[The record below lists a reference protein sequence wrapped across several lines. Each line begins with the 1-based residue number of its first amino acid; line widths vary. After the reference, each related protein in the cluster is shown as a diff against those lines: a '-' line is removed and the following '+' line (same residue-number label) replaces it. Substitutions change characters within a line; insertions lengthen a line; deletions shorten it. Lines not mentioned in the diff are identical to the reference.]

1 MAKTTFLSLP
11 REIHRQIFNHL
22 LPYTITVSSNA
33 SDFSTLLSL
42 SLVSRSISP
51 IARAILHE
59 RPIFLQQT
67 NVDGF
72 LRALV
77 KDNVDG
83 MGKNE
88 MREMVKELDVN
99 LSGFLDEKGDPQRGP
114 SISWLESVLSV
125 VHLHSCAIRGLT
137 NVTFRPALD
146 ALASHKLIRLS
157 LRAHTNASL
166 NTAYLSR
173 LRHFPSL
180 LSLSLYGVNLPTIL
194 RSKEYVWE
202 EGTEPTFRL
211 RRLELEYC
219 EIAPCLPGLLRSS
232 LAPKEGEYTVGSLTT
247 LLVKNHTSSIIA
259 VLRTLLHIPS
269 CRVVNIWISVSSRPV
284 DLDYTLR
291 QQLMMSGI
299 SNPPLGLNGDPELD
313 RSLCALEGV
322 RRLRFSVS
330 AALARQ
336 PVPGS
341 EPGILRLNTL
351 EVLAKK
357 GLEEVVLEMDES
369 EHEWRMR
376 GGKEDLAAKLS
387 EWIKAGKLDGVR
399 VRVVWK

>member
-1 MAKTTFLSLP
+1 RLS
-11 REIHRQIFNHL
+11 
-22 LPYTITVSSNA
+22 
-33 SDFSTLLSL
+33 
-42 SLVSRSISP
+42 
-51 IARAILHE
+51 IA
-59 RPIFLQQT
+59 
-67 NVDGF
+67 
-72 LRALV
+72 
-77 KDNVDG
+77 
-83 MGKNE
+83 
-88 MREMVKELDVN
+88 
-99 LSGFLDEKGDPQRGP
+99 
-114 SISWLESVLSV
+114 
-125 VHLHSCAIRGLT
+125 GLT

-180 LSLSLYGVNLPTIL
+180 LSLSL
-194 RSKEYVWE
+194 
-202 EGTEPTFRL
+202 EPTFRL

-247 LLVKNHTSSIIA
+247 LLVKNHTSSIVA